1 MTEPGSSRPEGTRR
15 QIVRAAACEFAQK
28 PYSMVSLDDINTR
41 AGVSKG
47 AMYFHFQSKQALA
60 MAIIDEQSALVRD
73 ELIGRLTHRLS
84 GLETLIETS
93 YFFAAQDIRSN
104 DLRAG
109 LNLLEQIGRSDAVQ
123 AKVLTKWSPAISAI
137 VQRGIADSDII
148 DGTNPEGLSRL
159 LMSIYLGLRQSADFD
174 APQEFITSLEYAWT
188 LTLPG
193 FANAD
198 RLAYFIQFVKRCT
211 AVAKKSASLSH
222 SPS

>member
-1 MTEPGSSRPEGTRR
+1 
-15 QIVRAAACEFAQK
+15 
-28 PYSMVSLDDINTR
+28 
-41 AGVSKG
+41 
-47 AMYFHFQSKQALA
+47 MYFHFQSKQALA

-73 ELIGRLTHRLS
+73 GLAGRLTHRLS

-93 YFFAAQDIRSN
+93 YFLAAQDIRSN

-109 LNLLEQIGRSDAVQ
+109 LNLLEQIGRSDGVQ
-123 AKVLTKWSPAISAI
+123 AKVLTKWSPAIAAI
-137 VQRGIADSDII
+137 VQRGIADGDII

-188 LTLPG
+188 LILPG

-198 RLAYFIQFVKRCT
+198 RLAYFIQFVKRCA